1 MKTNK
6 NIIFAL
12 IAIATGILCFFAH
25 KTIVKWLCPCQE
37 SKSGTIVKYVPVHD
51 TVFKEIPSPL
61 PYPVYV
67 TDTFLKDVDTLAIIA
82 KFLKAYHYSDT
93 IADSSIM
100 AIIDDDIFQNEI
112 IKRAFKYSLL
122 QEKVVTIEKTVQKQA
137 KGLYV
142 GPFMGY
148 MGENANMGISGLYAF
163 KNHAISL
170 NMGIDKSIVGSYYWK
185 VK

>member
-12 IAIATGILCFFAH
+12 IAMAVGALCFFVQKAA
-25 KTIVKWLCPCQE
+25 IKWLCPCQGI
-37 SKSGTIVKYVPVHD
+37 KADTVIYYRPVHD
-51 TVFKEIPSPL
+51 TVFKEVQSPL
-61 PYPVYV
+61 PYPVYS